1 MRIAAQ
7 LVAVVAT
14 AAGLALSPRGLAAQA
29 RPITGTYTTNINSP
43 QGAIKAIIV
52 LTKENGAYGGTLAAD
67 GFPVIPITS
76 VTPSDSV
83 VKLMADTPDGG
94 VAVSIRYGTGEK
106 VTGTV
111 LYQGTEMAMD
121 GTFAP
126 SGDAVGAAAVSGVGE
141 YTFKSIEP
149 LLGMAE
155 FAFTCSISKGTGGAL
170 GGTCGSDQGSASVGS
185 VVVAGNVVTMT
196 GDTPGGPMKLQVTIA
211 GAETAGT
218 IAIGA
223 ELAKIKG
230 QYTPK

>member
-7 LVAVVAT
+7 LVAVAAT
-14 AAGLALSPRGLAAQA
+14 AAGLALCPPALAAQA

-43 QGAIKAIIV
+43 QGAVKAIIV
-52 LTKENGAYGGTLAAD
+52 LKKENGAFGGTLAAD

-94 VAVSIRYGTGEK
+94 VAVSIRFGAGDK
-106 VTGTV
+106 VSGTV
-111 LYQGTEMAMD
+111 SYQGAEMAMD
-121 GTFAP
+121 GTFAAAGEAAG
-126 SGDAVGAAAVSGVGE
+126 SAAVSGVGE

-155 FAFTCSISKGTGGAL
+155 FAFTCSITKGTGGAL
-170 GGTCGSDQGSASVGS
+170 GGTCGSDQGSANVGS
-185 VVVAGNVVTMT
+185 VVVAGNVVTMN

-218 IAIGA
+218 ITIGA
-223 ELAKIKG
+223 EVAKIKG
-230 QYTPK
+230 QYAPK